1 MNYISIHHF
10 PAPTRDRIVYCKNG
24 KKYPYEEYLKLKHK
38 KQLIKDIV
46 FAVGVSIVAALRAY
60 VFFEYGT

>member
-24 KKYPYEEYLKLKHK
+24 KKYPYEEYKKLVHK
-38 KQLIKDIV
+38 KQLIKDIIFMV
-46 FAVGVSIVAALRAY
+46 CVSVVAALRAY
-60 VFFEYGT
+60 VFFEYGV